1 MSGLPLSPT
10 PAAPGDTTTA
20 FGMLGRQLQW
30 RPLLLVGLVIVGLL
44 AITSISLETGDT
56 WDRQFDR
63 PLYFAVLLGSLVM
76 AVRLWQPGQ
85 TLARASWQLLQAVTG
100 WPLLKFALLLLFAAP
115 GILARELVESLLWLP
130 TLLNWGLISSF
141 NLGRVALG
149 RRITLSFLALSALLS
164 GAWLLRWGW
173 EPQVIQVLLQLLLS
187 SATGYVY
194 MSYFIQRVQQ
204 SRFSEGEHEALAR
217 LAYTDLLT
225 GLPNRLRL
233 QEELERRTAAE
244 EAFAVLVIDL
254 DSFKVVNDTL
264 GHNAGD
270 TLLCAVTEVLRA
282 SPDTQAAFRLNG
294 DEFVVLL
301 SGVSGPEAIAGAQA
315 VQARALRHPLMQR
328 EVASTLSI
336 GVSLYPEDASS
347 ASEVLRHAD
356 SPMSAV
362 KRSGRGQVRR
372 YQSEYDAQT
381 ERFQLLAR
389 ELAQAFYDGQGFS
402 LAYQPIYDLASGVP
416 VKVEALLRWR
426 HPQLGQISPAEF
438 IPIAER
444 TGQIAQI
451 GLWVLDEACRAAQA
465 WPQLRLSVN
474 VSAVQLSRP
483 EFAAQLFGVLDSTG
497 MTTQRLELELTETAL
512 LHENE
517 QVQLNIEQLYQ
528 RGIGLTI
535 DDFGAGYSNLSR
547 LRAPWVRGVK
557 LDRSLTS
564 DLPEPSGEF
573 SRQLTR
579 NAANLA
585 QYQHTVITAE
595 GLESAA
601 HVEAARQLGC
611 PLGQGYALSYPLTAE
626 QLSGLLAAQE
636 QFARA

>member
-1 MSGLPLSPT
+1 LRVGGSPCVSRLCEKVLLTLLRMSGLPFSPT

-44 AITSISLETGDT
+44 AVTSISLETGDT

-100 WPLLKFALLLLFAAP
+100 WLLLKFALLLLFAAP

-204 SRFSEGEHEALAR
+204 SRFSEGEHETLAR

-233 QEELERRTAAE
+233 QEELERRTAAD
-244 EAFAVLVIDL
+244 EAFAVLIIDL

-301 SGVSGPEAIAGAQA
+301 SGVSGPEAVA
-315 VQARALRHPLMQR
+315 VGQSVQTRALRHPLMQR

-356 SPMSAV
+356 SAMSAV

-381 ERFQLLAR
+381 ERFQLWRVSWRRRSTTAR
-389 ELAQAFYDGQGFS
+389 AF
-402 LAYQPIYDLASGVP
+402 
-416 VKVEALLRWR
+416 RWLINR
-426 HPQLGQISPAEF
+426 S
-438 IPIAER
+438 
-444 TGQIAQI
+444 TT
-451 GLWVLDEACRAAQA
+451 WRAAYRSRSRRCCA
-465 WPQLRLSVN
+465 GATPS
-474 VSAVQLSRP
+474 SARFHP
-483 EFAAQLFGVLDSTG
+483 P
-497 MTTQRLELELTETAL
+497 
-512 LHENE
+512 
-517 QVQLNIEQLYQ
+517 
-528 RGIGLTI
+528 
-535 DDFGAGYSNLSR
+535 NLSR
-547 LRAPWVRGVK
+547 
-557 LDRSLTS
+557 
-564 DLPEPSGEF
+564 
-573 SRQLTR
+573 
-579 NAANLA
+579 
-585 QYQHTVITAE
+585 
-595 GLESAA
+595 
-601 HVEAARQLGC
+601 
-611 PLGQGYALSYPLTAE
+611 
-626 QLSGLLAAQE
+626 
-636 QFARA
+636 

>member
-1 MSGLPLSPT
+1 MSGLPFSPT

-44 AITSISLETGDT
+44 AVTSISLETGDT

-100 WPLLKFALLLLFAAP
+100 WLLLKFALLLLFAAP

-204 SRFSEGEHEALAR
+204 SRFSEGEHETLAR

-233 QEELERRTAAE
+233 QEELERRTAAD
-244 EAFAVLVIDL
+244 EAFAVLIIDL

-301 SGVSGPEAIAGAQA
+301 SGVSGPEAVA
-315 VQARALRHPLMQR
+315 VGQSVQTRALRHPLMQR

-336 GVSLYPEDASS
+336 GVSLYPRTRAAPARCCGTPTAPCPPSS
-347 ASEVLRHAD
+347 AAG
-356 SPMSAV
+356 AV
-362 KRSGRGQVRR
+362 RCGATSRNTTRRPSVFNCWRVSWRRRS
-372 YQSEYDAQT
+372 T
-381 ERFQLLAR
+381 TAR
-389 ELAQAFYDGQGFS
+389 AF
-402 LAYQPIYDLASGVP
+402 
-416 VKVEALLRWR
+416 RWLINR
-426 HPQLGQISPAEF
+426 S
-438 IPIAER
+438 
-444 TGQIAQI
+444 TT
-451 GLWVLDEACRAAQA
+451 WRAAYRSRSRRCCA
-465 WPQLRLSVN
+465 GATPS
-474 VSAVQLSRP
+474 SARFHP
-483 EFAAQLFGVLDSTG
+483 P
-497 MTTQRLELELTETAL
+497 
-512 LHENE
+512 
-517 QVQLNIEQLYQ
+517 
-528 RGIGLTI
+528 
-535 DDFGAGYSNLSR
+535 NLSR
-547 LRAPWVRGVK
+547 
-557 LDRSLTS
+557 
-564 DLPEPSGEF
+564 
-573 SRQLTR
+573 
-579 NAANLA
+579 
-585 QYQHTVITAE
+585 
-595 GLESAA
+595 
-601 HVEAARQLGC
+601 
-611 PLGQGYALSYPLTAE
+611 
-626 QLSGLLAAQE
+626 
-636 QFARA
+636 